1 MKLTSEKRRNVKS
14 MSKGQASV
22 IWYILLFI
30 SVVLLAGTLSKELSS
45 GRPIIHD
52 PTPRIEIPDPEPAK
66 VFQNTS
72 HIETLSLKATAY
84 MATEASCDSNPNETA
99 FGTEPFLGGVAVSQ
113 DLHRAG
119 WSKGKIIKVH
129 GVGLFVIND
138 LMPKKHKKTIDIL
151 MSNKEDMKTFGVRTV
166 TVSLLDVEVENS

>member
-1 MKLTSEKRRNVKS
+1 
-14 MSKGQASV
+14 MSKEQASV

-30 SVVLLAGTLSKELSS
+30 SIVLLAGTLSKELSS
-45 GRPIIHD
+45 GRPVIHD
-52 PTPRIEIPDPEPAK
+52 PAPRIEMPDPEPAK

-72 HIETLSLKATAY
+72 HIETISLKATAY

-151 MSNKEDMKTFGVRTV
+151 VSNKKDMREFGVRTV
-166 TVSLLDVEVENS
+166 VVSLLKTEVTKS